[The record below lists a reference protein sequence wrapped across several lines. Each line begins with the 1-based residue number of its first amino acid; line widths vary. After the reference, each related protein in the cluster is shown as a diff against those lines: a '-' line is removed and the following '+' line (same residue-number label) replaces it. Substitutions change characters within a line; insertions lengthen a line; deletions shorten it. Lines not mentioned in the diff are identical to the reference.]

1 MKYEYIID
9 SRGFYVV
16 PWAATPELKRER
28 DRHFTIKFGTRPLIV
43 SPDMWDHLLCSY
55 KMHVFKAEEK

>member
-16 PWAATPELKRER
+16 PWAPTPADKDKR
-28 DRHFTIKFGTRPLIV
+28 DKYFSKKFGVRPLIV
-43 SPDMWDHLLCSY
+43 SPDMWDILLCSY
-55 KMHVFKAEEK
+55 KLQTFKAEEK

>member
-16 PWAATPELKRER
+16 PWAATVELKRTR
-28 DRHFTIKFGTRPLIV
+28 DRHFASKFGVRPLIV
-43 SPDMWDHLLCSY
+43 SPDMWDILLCSY
-55 KMHVFKAEEK
+55 EMHTFKTEEK

>member
-16 PWAATPELKRER
+16 PWASTPKIKNER
-28 DRHFTIKFGTRPLIV
+28 DSHFSKKFGVRPLIV
-43 SPDMWDHLLCSY
+43 SPDMWDILLCSY
-55 KMHVFKAEEK
+55 KLQIFKPEEK

>member
-16 PWAATPELKRER
+16 PWAPNTEAKDKREEA
-28 DRHFTIKFGTRPLIV
+28 FSNKFGVRPLIV
-43 SPDMWDHLLCSY
+43 SPDFWEHLLSTY
-55 KMHVFKAEEK
+55 KTHILKMEEK

>member
-16 PWAATPELKRER
+16 PWINSEFRENR
-28 DRHFTIKFGTRPLIV
+28 DTHFTNKFGVRPLIV
-43 SPDMWDHLLCSY
+43 SPDMWEILLCSY
-55 KMHVFKAEEK
+55 KLQSFKVEEK

>member
-16 PWAATPELKRER
+16 PWTSTREAKDKREKY
-28 DRHFTIKFGTRPLIV
+28 FSEKFGVKPLIV
-43 SPDMWDHLLCSY
+43 SPDLWEDLLCRY
-55 KMHVFKAEEK
+55 EMHIFETEDK

>member
-16 PWAATPELKRER
+16 PWALTPEAKEKREEA
-28 DRHFTIKFGTRPLIV
+28 FSNKFGVRPLIV
-43 SPDMWDHLLCSY
+43 SPDFWEHLLSTY
-55 KMHVFKAEEK
+55 KTHILKTEEK

>member
-16 PWAATPELKRER
+16 PWANTPELKNKR
-28 DRHFTIKFGTRPLIV
+28 DNHFASKFGVRPLIV
-43 SPDMWDHLLCSY
+43 SPDMWDILLCTY
-55 KMHVFKAEEK
+55 KLHILKMEEQ